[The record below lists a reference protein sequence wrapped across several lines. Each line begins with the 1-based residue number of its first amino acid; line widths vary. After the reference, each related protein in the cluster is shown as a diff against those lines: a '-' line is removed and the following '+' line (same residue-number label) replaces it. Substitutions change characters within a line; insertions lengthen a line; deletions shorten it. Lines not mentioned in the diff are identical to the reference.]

1 MYIFS
6 NASKSHHRSRSPP
19 LYRSSPPLKRSR
31 YQRER
36 SRSIEKNGHRRG
48 ITPTDIRRKN
58 PVSILLLYIIVYVG
72 IKSKLK
78 KKNNSCPLNVL

>member
-6 NASKSHHRSRSPP
+6 NQASKSHHHRSRSPP
-19 LYRSSPPLKRSR
+19 IYRSSPPLKRSR

-48 ITPTDIRRKN
+48 PTPTDIRRKN
-58 PVSILLLYIIVYVG
+58 PVSKLYVYNNNN
-72 IKSKLK
+72 K
-78 KKNNSCPLNVL
+78 KKVEKLFVL